1 MVKKKEYTGKK
12 KVVSVGIKE
21 ELLVVAKAQAKK
33 ERRNFS
39 NFIVILLEDSLN
51 RTAGYRTKKIARQSL
66 EAIAEHSLKYMLFTF

>member
-39 NFIVILLEDSLN
+39 NFIEILLEDYLN
-51 RTAGYRTKKIARQSL
+51 RTAGQ
-66 EAIAEHSLKYMLFTF
+66 